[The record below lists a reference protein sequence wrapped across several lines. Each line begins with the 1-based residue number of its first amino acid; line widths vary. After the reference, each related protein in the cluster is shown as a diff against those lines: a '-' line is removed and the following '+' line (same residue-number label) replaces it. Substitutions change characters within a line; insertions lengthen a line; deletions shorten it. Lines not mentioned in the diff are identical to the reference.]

1 MRVVIAIIAGLV
13 IFGLGFSVIRGF
25 AGPRGRA
32 PVGGGVLDGEIAKPV
47 PAGVRILFWCET
59 CGTEVLLVRAG
70 TENPPRHCGEPM
82 TRREEILRD
91 G

>member
-1 MRVVIAIIAGLV
+1 MRVAIAVFAGLA
-13 IFGLGFSVIRGF
+13 IFFVGFSVLRGF
-25 AGPRGRA
+25 AGPRG
-32 PVGGGVLDGEIAKPV
+32 GVSSGASLEAVKPL

-70 TENPPRHCGEPM
+70 TENPPRHCGGPM